1 MCEDEVLL
9 EEEECEVVL
18 LVDGDPLPLV
28 PVQVIV
34 LNQHLKW
41 KRRETSVM
49 LTSAL
54 YKLHVLDFKIHHLLV
69 WSCRWSEPDGYRSE
83 LSQAKPIFS

>member
-1 MCEDEVLL
+1 MREDEVLL
-9 EEEECEVVL
+9 EEEEREVVL

-49 LTSAL
+49 
-54 YKLHVLDFKIHHLLV
+54 
-69 WSCRWSEPDGYRSE
+69 
-83 LSQAKPIFS
+83 

>member
-34 LNQHLKW
+34 LNQHLKCK
-41 KRRETSVM
+41 KREKCQSCE
-49 LTSAL
+49 LKQNSL
-54 YKLHVLDFKIHHLLV
+54 YRIQSWLSITFYKVFLILL
-69 WSCRWSEPDGYRSE
+69 SYT
-83 LSQAKPIFS
+83 

>member
-34 LNQHLKW
+34 LNQHLKS
-41 KRRETSVM
+41 KRRERQSCE
-49 LTSAL
+49 LEQQDNF
-54 YKLHVLDFKIHHLLV
+54 LDSIAAEYYFL
-69 WSCRWSEPDGYRSE
+69 
-83 LSQAKPIFS
+83 